1 MENLVVGQEVYLKKA
16 MLGGTVGSKGYVY
29 ETYEDFDEPEKNAVS
44 IIFSNAGYDGFSVKE
59 QELFLEIGRVDQR
72 YTMYDFKNVNQVYKD
87 YLNGYWQ
94 F

>member
-1 MENLVVGQEVYLKKA
+1 MENLVVGQEVTLKKA
-16 MLGGTVGSKGYVY
+16 MLGEPVGSKGYVY
-29 ETYEDFDEPEKNAVS
+29 EVYRDFDETEKDAVS
-44 IIFSNAGYDGFSVKE
+44 IIFRNGGYDGFSVKE

-87 YLNGYWQ
+87 HRNGYWQ